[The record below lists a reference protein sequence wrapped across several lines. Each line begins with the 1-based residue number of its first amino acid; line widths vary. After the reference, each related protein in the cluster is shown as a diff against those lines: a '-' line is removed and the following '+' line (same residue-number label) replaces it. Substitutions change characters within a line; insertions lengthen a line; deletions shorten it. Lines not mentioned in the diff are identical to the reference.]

1 MNVVKQNI
9 NVDIATG
16 FEEKETSMNKRDINF
31 SNTMFCKVG
40 GFQMWTDISLISLL
54 LTSV

>member
-1 MNVVKQNI
+1 MSVVKQNI

-31 SNTMFCKVG
+31 SNTMFCEVG
-40 GFQMWTDISLISLL
+40 GFQVWTDI
-54 LTSV
+54 